1 MTHPLVLQLRFTRIE
16 FQRGLEGLND
26 ADARQRLDPMNCISW
41 NIGHLAWQ
49 EQRYWLQFM
58 QGESTILLPAL
69 NTDFRA
75 GAPASTPPL
84 ADVQQAWNTIIS
96 ASDPF
101 LDTLTEA
108 DFLTDRT
115 FQAGKRTWTTSPGNL
130 IERTIYHYWY
140 HNGENQAVRQMLR
153 HSDLKAFVGNIDE
166 EAPYRAA

>member
-1 MTHPLVLQLRFTRIE
+1 MTHPLILQLRFTRIE

-49 EQRYWLQFM
+49 EQRYWLQMM
-58 QGESTILLPAL
+58 QGESAILLPEL
-69 NTDFRA
+69 NTTFCF
-75 GAPASTPPL
+75 GCPGSTPAL
-84 ADVQQAWNTIIS
+84 DEMQAAWHTITA

-101 LDTLTEA
+101 LDALTES

-115 FQAGKRTWTTSPGNL
+115 FQMGQRSRTTSPGNL
-130 IERTIYHYWY
+130 IQRTIYHYWY
-140 HNGENQAVRQMLR
+140 HNGENQAIRQMLR
-153 HSDLKAFVGNIDE
+153 HGNLTVFVGNIDA